1 MSTSTTTISIPAST
15 DLSFAHQ
22 VTPSV
27 SDLVTAAMGKGPQAK
42 VAAQRLQSDPKARR
56 DLYQTRVTTF
66 LRESVPAYDA
76 RFSQTRLLFHGHRYL
91 VQLVKENIANPRR
104 ANWSELVCHTI
115 PENGLTPE
123 PLSLL
128 DKI

>member
-42 VAAQRLQSDPKARR
+42 VAAERLQLYLR
-56 DLYQTRVTTF
+56 DAVTSI
-66 LRESVPAYDA
+66 R
-76 RFSQTRLLFHGHRYL
+76 
-91 VQLVKENIANPRR
+91 
-104 ANWSELVCHTI
+104 
-115 PENGLTPE
+115 PE
-123 PLSLL
+123 
-128 DKI
+128 